1 MDLKKINLGK
11 AAGLVGGAV
20 AADKV
25 AQFVPGENQFIKK
38 GVPLVAGL
46 LLSTNRN
53 SIVAGLGDGM
63 IAAAGASLISGLIP
77 GIGAANVLMGDATED
92 FSSSSFDT
100 TASGAGEMN
109 Y

>member
-1 MDLKKINLGK
+1 MNLSKINFGK

-20 AADKV
+20 AAGKV
-25 AQFVPGENQFIKK
+25 SQIVPGENQFIKK
-38 GVPLVAGL
+38 GLPLVAGL
-46 LLSTNRN
+46 FLSTNRN

-63 IAAAGASLISGLIP
+63 IAASGASLVSGLIP
-77 GIGAANVLMGDATED
+77 GIAGADVLMGDTTEN

-100 TASGAGEMN
+100 TAASSGEMN